1 MMQLRYSEYDD
12 FIVVNKG
19 FGLRT
24 HRVSDGQMGFVEFLS
39 EKLNQN
45 LFVVHRL
52 DKETSGLML
61 FAKNKLAAQKISE
74 LFEAHLILL
83 ATPSPFSRLT
93 WLISPE

>member
-1 MMQLRYSEYDD
+1 MQLRYSEYDD

-61 FAKNKLAAQKISE
+61 FAKNKLAAQKISA
-74 LFEAHLILL
+74 LPILHSERG
-83 ATPSPFSRLT
+83 AKRGRERAAITA
-93 WLISPE
+93 